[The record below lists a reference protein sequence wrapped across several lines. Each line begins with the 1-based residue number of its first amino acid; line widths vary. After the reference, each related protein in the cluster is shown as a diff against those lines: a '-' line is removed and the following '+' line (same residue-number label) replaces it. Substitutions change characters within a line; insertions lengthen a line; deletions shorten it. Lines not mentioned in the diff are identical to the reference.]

1 MIRIKPD
8 TDKNGKK
15 GYRIIHPCTECG
27 MHNGVFVPNEVL
39 EFADNPPPHLT
50 EEGVSKEAK
59 GIVFVVPGDK
69 KSQLKLKKRLDKVL
83 DKALEKLVL

>member
-15 GYRIIHPCTECG
+15 GYLIIHPCKKCG
-27 MHNGVFVPNEVL
+27 WHNGVFVPKEVL

-50 EEGVSKEAK
+50 EGSKKAK
-59 GIVFVVPGDK
+59 GIPFVCPMDK
-69 KSQLKLKKRLDKVL
+69 KSQLKLKKRIDKALDKVL
-83 DKALEKLVL
+83 ERLGL

>member
-15 GYRIIHPCTECG
+15 GYRIIHPCIKCG
-27 MHNGVFVPNEVL
+27 WHNGVFVPKEVL

-50 EEGVSKEAK
+50 EEAK
-59 GIVFVVPGDK
+59 GIAFVVPGDK

-83 DKALEKLVL
+83 EKFLK